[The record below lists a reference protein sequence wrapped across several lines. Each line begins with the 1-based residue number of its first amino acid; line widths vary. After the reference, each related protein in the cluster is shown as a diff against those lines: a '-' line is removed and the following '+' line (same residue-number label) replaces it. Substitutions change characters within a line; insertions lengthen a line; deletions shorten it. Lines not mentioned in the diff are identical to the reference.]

1 MLKKDSYVQHP
12 GMPIW
17 GIGKV
22 LENFADDKVRVFFID
37 AGEKLISLKSITLQQ
52 IDPPKEF
59 HPVLDNPAIYSRDKS
74 KKFVSLPQAK
84 AEFLLLF
91 PEGFSDTEYF
101 REERDYKVVAHEL
114 MQTQLGKEQY
124 EELLA
129 KADYTEICRR
139 ALQVA
144 NKTNLIFPNEKMALK
159 DGLQQDASKK
169 LFAEDLFELL
179 YGSASQQLR
188 FERFAKTL
196 DKIKA
201 AKWTIISYFMFITY
215 PETEM
220 FLKPTV
226 CQHATDLCA
235 FALNYKSDLNW
246 LTYKC
251 LLEFSGYLKKE
262 LVKMELAPRD
272 MIDVQS
278 FMWCIRPGSYV

>member
-1 MLKKDSYVQHP
+1 MFKRDSYVQHP
-12 GMPIW
+12 GMPAW

-22 LENFADDKVRVFFID
+22 LEDVVADKVRVFFID
-37 AGEKLISLKSITLQQ
+37 AGEKLISLKNITLQQ
-52 IDPPKEF
+52 VDPPKEF

-74 KKFVSLPQAK
+74 KKFISLPQAK
-84 AEFLLLF
+84 AEFLVLF
-91 PEGFSDTEYF
+91 PEGFHDKEYF

-114 MQTQLGKEQY
+114 MRSQLGKDQY
-124 EELLA
+124 AELLA
-129 KADYTEICRR
+129 ESDYTEICRR

-159 DGLQQDASKK
+159 DGLQDDVSKK
-169 LFAEDLFELL
+169 CFAEDLFELL
-179 YGSASQQLR
+179 YGIDSQQVR

-196 DKIKA
+196 DKINA
-201 AKWTIISYFMFITY
+201 AKWTIISYYLFITF
-215 PETEM
+215 PESEM

-235 FALNYKSDLNW
+235 FELNYKSDLNW

-262 LVKMELAPRD
+262 LEKMELEPRD

>member
-1 MLKKDSYVQHP
+1 MFKKDTYVQHP
-12 GMPIW
+12 GMPTW

-22 LENFADDKVRVFFID
+22 LEDVVMDKARVFFID

-52 IDPPKEF
+52 VASPKEF
-59 HPVLDNPAIYSRDKS
+59 HPVLDNPSIYNRDKS
-74 KKFVSLPQAK
+74 KKFISLTQAK

-91 PEGFSDTEYF
+91 PEGFHDKEYF

-114 MQTQLGKEQY
+114 MQSLLSKEQLS
-124 EELLA
+124 EMLSS
-129 KADYTEICRR
+129 ADFAEVCRR
-139 ALQVA
+139 SLQVV

-159 DGLQQDASKK
+159 DGLKDDASKK

-179 YGSASQQLR
+179 YGSATQQLR

-196 DKIKA
+196 DKIGA
-201 AKWTIISYFMFITY
+201 AKWTIISYFMFIAF

-220 FLKPTV
+220 FMKPTV
-226 CQHATDLCA
+226 SQHAAELCA
-235 FALNYKSDLNW
+235 FELNYKSELNW

-251 LLEFSGYLKKE
+251 LLQFSGYLKKE
-262 LVKMELAPRD
+262 LVKMELEPRD